1 MRANPSQSDANLMS
15 IRCQSSANRV
25 PLKRQYITNPMQ
37 SRFQLTNPMPNLS
50 IIRQFIA
57 NPRPIREST
66 TNKQPITNPP
76 IQCRSVSAN
85 PPPIHHCQSANHMPI
100 RQSLTNPSIPHHFR
114 NIIPIH
120 CQSPNQMP
128 ICRSNANLPIH
139 HQSDNPRPIGQPDE
153 KSSYPPTIHDQSADT
168 AANLNP
174 SVDPMPILD

>member
-15 IRCQSSANRV
+15 IQCQSCAAQASIHYQSDVN
-25 PLKRQYITNPMQ
+25 PLQ

-85 PPPIHHCQSANHMPI
+85 PPPIHHCQSANPTILDQSINPTPFQKYNTNPLPIPQSNANMSIQCQSADPSPI
-100 RQSLTNPSIPHHFR
+100 RQSSTN
-114 NIIPIH
+114 
-120 CQSPNQMP
+120 
-128 ICRSNANLPIH
+128 
-139 HQSDNPRPIGQPDE
+139 RP
-153 KSSYPPTIHDQSADT
+153 TR
-168 AANLNP
+168 
-174 SVDPMPILD
+174 

>member
-25 PLKRQYITNPMQ
+25 PLKRQYITNPLQ

-85 PPPIHHCQSANHMPI
+85 PPLPICQSHANPTILDQSINPTPFEKYNTNPLSIPQSNANMSIQCQSADPSPI
-100 RQSLTNPSIPHHFR
+100 RQSSTN
-114 NIIPIH
+114 
-120 CQSPNQMP
+120 
-128 ICRSNANLPIH
+128 
-139 HQSDNPRPIGQPDE
+139 RP
-153 KSSYPPTIHDQSADT
+153 TR
-168 AANLNP
+168 
-174 SVDPMPILD
+174 